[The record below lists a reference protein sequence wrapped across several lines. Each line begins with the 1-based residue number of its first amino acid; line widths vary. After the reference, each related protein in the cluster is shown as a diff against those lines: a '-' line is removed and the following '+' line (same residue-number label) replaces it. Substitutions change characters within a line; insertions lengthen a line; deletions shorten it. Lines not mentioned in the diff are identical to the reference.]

1 LHQIG
6 ERNMPTIGKYH
17 HDLVYIEYGKQKDK
31 TILFIKNEL
40 TIIPAG
46 TRNAKTLIS
55 MKYEGQVGG

>member
-1 LHQIG
+1 
-6 ERNMPTIGKYH
+6 MPTIGKYH